1 MRRFKLV
8 FFLTIL
14 FVIVFSFLFLSEYNR
29 NLSLRREFKGKLK
42 KLEEVEELRR
52 RLEGL
57 EKSKEEQLL
66 RLKELS
72 EKLPEESGE
81 VSLMREIT
89 SLAIHFGVR
98 NIEFVPGIGK
108 NNVAEKN
115 NLAISSYANNIRPH
129 IFRMNMEIE
138 FPYLVSLLKNMMAMK
153 RVVSVEN
160 IEIKR
165 EENIIPRQKVS
176 LDIIS
181 YTFIPH
187 Q

>member
-1 MRRFKLV
+1 MKRFKLV

-14 FVIVFSFLFLSEYNR
+14 FLIVFSFLFFSEYNK
-29 NLSLRREFKGKLK
+29 NLSLRRELKEKSKELKEAEEMRKKLK
-42 KLEEVEELRR
+42 E
-52 RLEGL
+52 L
-57 EKSKEEQLL
+57 EKSKKEQLL
-66 RLKELS
+66 RLKEL
-72 EKLPEESGE
+72 ERELPEESGE
-81 VSLMREIT
+81 VSLMKEIT

-98 NIEFVPGIGK
+98 NIEFVPLVAKDNVEGQRNLTIPFYT
-108 NNVAEKN
+108 NNV
-115 NLAISSYANNIRPH
+115 RPH
-129 IFRMNMEIE
+129 MFRINMEIE
-138 FPYLVSLLKNMMAMK
+138 FPYLVSFLKNIMNME
-153 RVVSVEN
+153 RVISVEN

>member
-14 FVIVFSFLFLSEYNR
+14 FVIVFSFLFLGEYNR
-29 NLSLRREFKGKLK
+29 NLSLRRELK
-42 KLEEVEELRR
+42 
-52 RLEGL
+52 
-57 EKSKEEQLL
+57 EKSKELKEAEEMRKKIEELERSKKEQLL
-66 RLKELS
+66 RLKEL
-72 EKLPEESGE
+72 ERRLPERLNE

-98 NIEFVPGIGK
+98 NIEFVPLVAK
-108 NNVAEKN
+108 NDVESQR
-115 NLAISSYANNIRPH
+115 NLAIPFYVNNVRPH
-129 IFRMNMEIE
+129 MFRINMEIE
-138 FPYLVSLLKNMMAMK
+138 FPYLVSFLKNMMNME
-153 RVVSVEN
+153 RVISVES

-165 EENIIPRQKVS
+165 EKNIVPRQKVS
-176 LDIIS
+176 LDIVS